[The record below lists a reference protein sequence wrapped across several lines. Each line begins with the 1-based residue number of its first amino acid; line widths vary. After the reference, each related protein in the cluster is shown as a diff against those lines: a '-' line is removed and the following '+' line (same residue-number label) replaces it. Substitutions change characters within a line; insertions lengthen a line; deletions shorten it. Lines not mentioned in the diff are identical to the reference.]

1 MEVNVNINIKR
12 QFDSVVNEQ
21 NWSPTVKLITF
32 IWIDN
37 FIVLDMLSKKDN
49 VERKIES

>member
-1 MEVNVNINIKR
+1 MDVNVNINIKR
-12 QFDSVVNEQ
+12 QFDSVANDQ
-21 NWSPTVKLITF
+21 NWSPTVKLMTF

-37 FIVLDMLSKKDN
+37 FIVLGMLSKKDY